1 MDNQTNI
8 LNSFSVRDEL
18 NHKIWVDEDGEYVMK
33 EEVRDSLLKISDDF
47 LEFIDMEMDVVDLT
61 MTGSLA
67 NYNWSSY
74 SDIDLHLIVDFES
87 TDDKVLQKY
96 VNAKRIIWNS
106 KHDVEV
112 YGFEVEIYVQDVNE
126 PHFASGVYS
135 IEYEEWVIPPKQEE
149 VDIETDKVL
158 KKSNQWMEIIDD
170 AEIEIEDRPYDESII
185 LLQKVKDKL
194 KRFRSCGLEKGGEYS
209 VENLTFKFLR
219 RNGYIRKL
227 IDLINHIKDDEL
239 SLS

>member
-1 MDNQTNI
+1 
-8 LNSFSVRDEL
+8 
-18 NHKIWVDEDGEYVMK
+18 
-33 EEVRDSLLKISDDF
+33 
-47 LEFIDMEMDVVDLT
+47 MEMDVVDLT

-170 AEIEIEDRPYDESII
+170 AEIEIEDRPDDESII